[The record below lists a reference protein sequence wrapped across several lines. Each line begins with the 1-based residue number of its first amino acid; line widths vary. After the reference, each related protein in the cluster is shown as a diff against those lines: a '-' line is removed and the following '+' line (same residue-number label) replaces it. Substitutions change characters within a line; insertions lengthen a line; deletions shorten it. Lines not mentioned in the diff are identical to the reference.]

1 MASIVIIIVF
11 PFMKNI
17 LFLNIQLSLGELN
30 ILDFVVNTKV
40 IYFPPLI

>member
-11 PFMKNI
+11 PFMKNN
-17 LFLNIQLSLGELN
+17 LFLNIQFSVGELN
-30 ILDFVVNTKV
+30 ILDFVVRTKV